1 MAYDGGRDTSHP
13 RAETACSKER
23 PLLFTI
29 SCHSLHP
36 VLALLQPKH
45 GRVPRPVHELCP
57 ARGLWAPQL
66 GVSNPQEAGEQ
77 PSQPCLLPPWDVVL
91 GAGPSVDPSP
101 GCGVPHLAPQSTLH
115 SLTHALQLLL
125 RQTAGAMCPRH
136 GRQGEAGGRTAAGS
150 EGTGARAQR
159 GVGPAGQ
166 GHGVEPAGVFL
177 CLSEAGLGGSGGPAA
192 AACLGTAGQSLAA
205 FLWGQ
210 WALARLIQFLCCQE
224 NGISW

>member
-1 MAYDGGRDTSHP
+1 MPCPGSVGSTVRCEQSARGGR
-13 RAETACSKER
+13 AAITAMISPTPMGR
-23 PLLFTI
+23 GPGSWPLY
-29 SCHSLHP
+29 
-36 VLALLQPKH
+36 V
-45 GRVPRPVHELCP
+45 
-57 ARGLWAPQL
+57 
-66 GVSNPQEAGEQ
+66 
-77 PSQPCLLPPWDVVL
+77 
-91 GAGPSVDPSP
+91 PSP

-136 GRQGEAGGRTAAGS
+136 GRQGGAGGRTAAGS

-177 CLSEAGLGGSGGPAA
+177 CLSEAGLSGSGGPAA
-192 AACLGTAGQSLAA
+192 VACLGTAGQSLAA

-210 WALARLIQFLCCQE
+210 WALARLIQFAVRRMEFRGDSLRSE
-224 NGISW
+224 NRSKGWLS